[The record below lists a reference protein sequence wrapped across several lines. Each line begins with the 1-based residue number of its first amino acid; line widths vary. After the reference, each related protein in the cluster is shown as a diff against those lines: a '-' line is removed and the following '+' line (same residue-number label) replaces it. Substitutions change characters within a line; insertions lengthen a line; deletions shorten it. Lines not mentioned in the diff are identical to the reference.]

1 MKVKV
6 NGKLT
11 EVTYDEYRK
20 AFDIVYRISEQEDTE
35 EEKLAK
41 QVVNS
46 LSGKGLSEKYAV
58 EILKRSIRIIE
69 DLSSQHK
76 LR

>member
-20 AFDIVYRISEQEDTE
+20 AFDIVYSISEQENTE

-58 EILKRSIRIIE
+58 EVLKRSIRIIE
-69 DLSSQHK
+69 DLPSQRE